1 MNDARIFLS
10 IDNFLAT
17 RARRLAEGV
26 KSMKIS
32 KVAPIQVSH
41 MIYKVG

>member
-1 MNDARIFLS
+1 MMLGF
-10 IDNFLAT
+10 FLASIT
-17 RARRLAEGV
+17 SWRLTSGDSRREV
-26 KSMKIS
+26 MSMKIS

>member
-1 MNDARIFLS
+1 MMLGF
-10 IDNFLAT
+10 FLALAT
-17 RARRLAEGV
+17 SWRLTPGDSRREV

-32 KVAPIQVSH
+32 KVASIQISH